1 LRHFPGFWFGF
12 SARTVRL
19 DGLAAIGDLER
30 VEEEAA
36 PFLGSKTSIEPFALR
51 ALGIV
56 REDEDL
62 LATANERF
70 RTLKLDW
77 HAGQTETLRRFRN
90 LAAG

>member
-1 LRHFPGFWFGF
+1 VRHFPGFWFVF

-19 DGLAAIGDLER
+19 DALAAIGDLER

-36 PFLGSKTSIEPFALR
+36 PFMGSTTSIEPFALR

-62 LATANERF
+62 LARANEGF
-70 RTLKLDW
+70 GALKLDW
-77 HAGQTETLRRFRN
+77 HARQTDELRRFRK